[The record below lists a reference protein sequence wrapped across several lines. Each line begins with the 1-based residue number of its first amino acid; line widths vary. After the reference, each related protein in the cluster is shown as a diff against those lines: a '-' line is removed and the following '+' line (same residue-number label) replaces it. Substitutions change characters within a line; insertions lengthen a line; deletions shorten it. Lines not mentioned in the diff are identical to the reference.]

1 MPIYGLKT
9 ISCLLKIAAS
19 PIDSSKELNTAMDYV
34 ISDGD
39 GLQLRVHSNNH
50 RRHRRDDQLV
60 EAVLAL
66 PKTRPR

>member
-1 MPIYGLKT
+1 MPAQNRRLYDRQLKGV
-9 ISCLLKIAAS
+9 K
-19 PIDSSKELNTAMDYV
+19 PTAMDYV

-39 GLQLRVHSNNH
+39 GLQLRVHRNNH